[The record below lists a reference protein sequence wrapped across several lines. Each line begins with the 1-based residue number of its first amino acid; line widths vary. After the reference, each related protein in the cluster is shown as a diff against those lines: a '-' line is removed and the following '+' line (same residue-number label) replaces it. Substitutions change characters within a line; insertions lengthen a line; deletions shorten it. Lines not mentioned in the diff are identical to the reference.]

1 MRIIGTIVGAIIGL
15 IITANVV
22 NNICLLSFILFVFA
36 SIFFA
41 VRNVN
46 YALATLFLTPF
57 VLILLDILIPDQTLL
72 AQTRIL
78 DTLIGSMLTL
88 FGVFI
93 ILCYSLS
100 CSESQNLAGM
110 PVLESKKKLFTGL
123 SPQLKSKILA
133 IEPTFASSE

>member
-93 ILCYSLS
+93 IWTFS
-100 CSESQNLAGM
+100 
-110 PVLESKKKLFTGL
+110 KLFGITKL
-123 SPQLKSKILA
+123 SRYACARI
-133 IEPTFASSE
+133 